1 MGPEQPGEPL
11 RPHLLT
17 SLGGW
22 SNHELK
28 VSGEAQAEHRSDE
41 QWINGF
47 KKKKK
52 HMESPN
58 DWPIPHPTAPSCILH
73 LQAIIRIGRY
83 IYIYMSKQNT
93 VFLGYLCFV
102 RFHLFLNSTPGNC
115 LLGDLFIYGVQTWAA

>member
-52 HMESPN
+52 THG
-58 DWPIPHPTAPSCILH
+58 IPQRLANSSSYSSLMYSASSSHHPD
-73 LQAIIRIGRY
+73 R
-83 IYIYMSKQNT
+83 
-93 VFLGYLCFV
+93 
-102 RFHLFLNSTPGNC
+102 
-115 LLGDLFIYGVQTWAA
+115 

>member
-47 KKKKK
+47 KKKNTWN
-52 HMESPN
+52 P
-58 DWPIPHPTAPSCILH
+58 PTIGQFLILQLPHVFCIFKPSS
-73 LQAIIRIGRY
+73 GSVD
-83 IYIYMSKQNT
+83 IYIYVETKYCIFGLLVLRKIPPVPKLNT
-93 VFLGYLCFV
+93 RQL
-102 RFHLFLNSTPGNC
+102 P
-115 LLGDLFIYGVQTWAA
+115 TW